1 MCKKYGTPLSRTAH
15 RATKNQEKNEKE
27 RKGKKKTKGKK
38 KQYIAVERVTGV
50 LAYKQIRQQ
59 GREFKKDWKGAELEI
74 QTINETFLTLL
85 TN

>member
-27 RKGKKKTKGKK
+27 RKGKKRRRKK

-59 GREFKKDWKGAELEI
+59 GREFQRD
-74 QTINETFLTLL
+74 
-85 TN
+85 